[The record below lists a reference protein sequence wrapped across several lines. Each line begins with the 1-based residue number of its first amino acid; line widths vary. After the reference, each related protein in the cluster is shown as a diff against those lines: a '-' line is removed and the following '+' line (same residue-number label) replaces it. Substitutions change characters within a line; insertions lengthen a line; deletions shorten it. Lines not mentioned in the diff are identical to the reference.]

1 MNEFVDRLDTHQ
13 KQAVDDIA
21 EAVRQGAR
29 LQALQ
34 GGAGTGKTTVLKAL
48 VNQLDGCV
56 LAAPTNR
63 AAMIISSKTDRDAH
77 SVHSACMTPIYAPEY
92 HALQNWYMTTFEDI
106 PQCVTDRWP
115 DVDFDLY
122 DGLEDALRNMGISPM
137 DLVLR
142 WDAKPEE
149 QGTLII
155 DEASMLGGEQLE
167 LAAKVF
173 SQIVLVGD
181 PNQLPPV
188 KDAQQLTK
196 VDPRYVHRLETVYR
210 QKQDSPVLDVAY
222 TALATGEITADVR
235 EIGLDE
241 IEDGT
246 PIIVWRNSTRDA
258 VTAQIREL
266 RGFCKYV
273 RVGEPLICT
282 NATPKAK
289 AAGFVRNSLW
299 RIVEIEGS
307 FAVMTDGER
316 LVKLKPAFEH
326 LAGSG
331 DAYFRFGYCLTAHT
345 AQGGEWP
352 KVAIHAGDARA
363 IANAK
368 YASPKQWAYTAV
380 TRASSEVFLME
391 GINV

>member
-1 MNEFVDRLDTHQ
+1 MGIATDRLDTHQ

-21 EAVRQGAR
+21 QNVRLGAR

-48 VNQLDGCV
+48 VNQLDRCV

-63 AAMIISSKTDRDAH
+63 AAMIISSKTDRDAQ

-92 HALQNWYMTTFEDI
+92 HALQNWYMSAFEDI

-115 DVDFDLY
+115 DVDFGLY

-155 DEASMLGGEQLE
+155 DEASMLGGEQLD

-188 KDAQQLTK
+188 MDTQQLTK
-196 VDPRYVHRLETVYR
+196 VDPHYVHRLEKVYR
-210 QKQDSPVLDVAY
+210 QKEDSPVLDVAY
-222 TALATGEITADVR
+222 EALATGEITAPVR

-307 FAVMTDGER
+307 FAVMSDGER
-316 LVKLKPAFEH
+316 LIKIKPAFEH

-363 IANAK
+363 IAKAK

-380 TRASSEVFLME
+380 TRASGEVFLME